1 MMNKPAVGLSPTQ
14 YHTTEDV
21 LSKISDGKRTI
32 LANLCARFGK
42 TIWTGSLIKE
52 TKADITIIASYVLT
66 VTTSFETDLSSF
78 EQFNDIVQVD
88 TKDEDYQEKI
98 DAALLNGKQVVA
110 YVSMCP
116 GSNRASRLDYLFNVD
131 VNQRML
137 VIDEADFGV
146 HADNQASLL
155 INGRKDDDIV
165 IIMTGTNSDKAA
177 GGWVIDHTLSVMY
190 PELVLSKTEQNYK
203 SSFDTLTYFDVDHS
217 RTSKIVDVEF
227 YQMDVKSLVELT
239 KKQHPKTE
247 LLPSW
252 KKFTADPTKA
262 EHFFANMLKAL
273 FVGMPGVEQ
282 LNIEKQVS
290 GLVEQP
296 RIAMMFL
303 SGNMKNKGLK
313 QCVEYAKKALP
324 NFEVIEISGNV
335 TTNAKSQALVQKKIK
350 LANKENKSVL
360 LLSKGMSQRSF
371 SIPEITELYLAYD
384 EGGTGATI
392 QKMSRALTPS
402 NAGKIGRIFSLSF
415 NPNRDDKFDAVIL
428 ETAANMNKKLKGS
441 NMKNALSDV
450 LLSIDIFA
458 CKPEGAVRMDPD
470 TYLAEA
476 LARNSIAR
484 VIGRTANIQMLSS
497 ELQLSIA
504 KGRGDYITAKKQ
516 DTTETGKITKNAG
529 NTSATKKKTADEL
542 TASEAIKLEQQ
553 VKEVITYI
561 VENMH
566 VLMKGT
572 DSNTIDECLTKIEA
586 DLELQDEVQEAFDIS
601 WDNFKELFNNGII
614 NLDIVELLYDK

>member
-1 MMNKPAVGLSPTQ
+1 
-14 YHTTEDV
+14 
-21 LSKISDGKRTI
+21 
-32 LANLCARFGK
+32 
-42 TIWTGSLIKE
+42 
-52 TKADITIIASYVLT
+52 
-66 VTTSFETDLSSF
+66 
-78 EQFNDIVQVD
+78 
-88 TKDEDYQEKI
+88 
-98 DAALLNGKQVVA
+98 
-110 YVSMCP
+110 
-116 GSNRASRLDYLFNVD
+116 
-131 VNQRML
+131 
-137 VIDEADFGV
+137 
-146 HADNQASLL
+146 
-155 INGRKDDDIV
+155 
-165 IIMTGTNSDKAA
+165 
-177 GGWVIDHTLSVMY
+177 
-190 PELVLSKTEQNYK
+190 
-203 SSFDTLTYFDVDHS
+203 
-217 RTSKIVDVEF
+217 
-227 YQMDVKSLVELT
+227 
-239 KKQHPKTE
+239 
-247 LLPSW
+247 
-252 KKFTADPTKA
+252 
-262 EHFFANMLKAL
+262 
-273 FVGMPGVEQ
+273 MPGVEQ

-313 QCVEYAKKALP
+313 QCVDYAKKALP

-335 TTNAKSQALVQKKIK
+335 TTNAKSQSLVQKKIK

-402 NAGKIGRIFSLSF
+402 VAGKVGRIFSLSF

-476 LARNSIAR
+476 LARNSISR
-484 VIGRTANIQMLSS
+484 VIGRTANIQMMSA

-504 KGRGDYITAKKQ
+504 KGMDDYITAKKQ
-516 DTTETGKITKNAG
+516 ATTETGKITKNAG
-529 NTSATKKKTADEL
+529 NTSATNKKKKTADEL
-542 TASEAIKLEQQ
+542 TASEAKKLEQQ

-572 DSNTIDECLTKIEA
+572 DSNTIDECLTNIEA
-586 DLELQDEVQEAFDIS
+586 NLELQDGVQEEFDIS